1 MTVAARSLELFFI
14 DGRPDGMLTAEVF
27 NWTGHVLRIPRTQL
41 KEGLSREE
49 AAFTGVYILLGE
61 TDGREMA
68 YVGEAENM
76 RDRIRNHAAQ
86 KDWWDRAVLVTTTA
100 NNLHKA
106 HIKYLES
113 RLVEIANSINANALE
128 NGNTPPRSSMNEA
141 SISNMESFLDTLLM
155 VLPAIRVDQ
164 FLSKKRS
171 VSEPSPS
178 PAILAATRF
187 TMKVPRHGVH
197 ATAELRNGEMVV
209 LAGSLVRNSW
219 VGDPN
224 HNSGYSALRQELVD
238 GGIISSVDGHTMLT
252 ENFAFSSPSAAAAE
266 VAGRSTNGRSSWARE
281 TDGKT
286 YAEWEAESLGE
297 QTE

>member
-76 RDRIRNHAAQ
+76 GDRIRNHAAQ
-86 KDWWDRAVLVTTTA
+86 KDWWDRVVLVTTTA

-171 VSEPSPS
+171 VSEPSSS
-178 PAILAATRF
+178 PATFAGTRF
-187 TMKVPRHGVH
+187 AMKVPRHGVH

-224 HNSGYSALRQELVD
+224 HSSGYSALRQELVD
-238 GGIISSVDGHTMLT
+238 SGIISSVDGQTMFN
-252 ENFAFSSPSAAAAE
+252 ENFAFSSPSAAAAV
-266 VAGRSTNGRSSWARE
+266 VAGRSANGRTSWISE
-281 TDGKT
+281 TDSKT